1 MPKRKCTFNEKLQ
14 NEYTFLKKC
23 QKPGQEY
30 KIECTVCGAAFSIE
44 HGGKSDITQHLK
56 SERHNIA
63 ARASKSQKV
72 SNFFSPKTQ
81 FADKEQKLAADEEIF
96 AYHTCKHS
104 QSLNSMDCTSQLVR
118 KLYEK
123 KFTCGSSKEICTSV
137 GLPISVT
144 TEFLN
149 VFGLSDNVELKT
161 LGIASSFSKI

>member
-14 NEYTFLKKC
+14 CEYTFLKKC

-56 SERHNIA
+56 SERYNTA

-72 SNFFSPKTQ
+72 SNFFSPKIQ
-81 FADKEQKLAADEEIF
+81 FADKEQKLAADEGIF
-96 AYHTCKHS
+96 AYHTCKHN
-104 QSLNSMDCTSQLVR
+104 QSFNSMDCTSQLVR

-123 KFTCGSSKEICTSV
+123 KFTCGRTKTKSIIT
-137 GLPISVT
+137 
-144 TEFLN
+144 N
-149 VFGLSDNVELKT
+149 VFLP
-161 LGIASSFSKI
+161 